1 MRPCILFTRLAARVA
16 IGLSLTLA
24 ACSNEPTVVST
35 PDRPTGPL
43 LAIGTD
49 PVSGATLET
58 NKDDYMPG
66 EVVHLTGHGWAA
78 NETIALFMTEEPN
91 THDDVTSQVVADST
105 GAFSMHFYDVQEH
118 DMGVTFTL
126 TATGQVSGSKATVTF
141 TDGIFQIAILTSPAG
156 LAPSIDYIIRNGC
169 AVSTGASPGTYTGTR
184 IPVNATKVLVFRI
197 PSPSGYTFQNTT
209 APGLTVTSI
218 APDSLCVAGG
228 SPTGPDQNKDV
239 TLNYSLSNAAPV
251 LTAIGN
257 QSTVEGTA
265 LSFTA
270 TATDDG
276 LPAPPTLTF
285 TLETP
290 GAACLLLH
298 PQVPAGATIT
308 GAGLFSWTPAESE
321 GPGTYCARV
330 QVSDGALTDFEDF
343 EISVTEGNAAPVL
356 DAIGNQSVDELDL
369 LSITLGATDSDLPA
383 NTLTFSLGTPDAGCG
398 FPIAAGAAV
407 TAGVF
412 TWTPT
417 EAQGPGT
424 YCARVVV
431 SDGTD
436 TDHEDFQIAVAEV
449 NVAPVLDPIGSL
461 QVNELAFLGFTASGS
476 DADIPANTKTFSL
489 GTPDVACGHPIAAGA
504 AITGGGDFSWTPTE
518 AQGPGVYCARVVLS
532 DGALTDFEDFVI
544 TVHEVNVAPVL
555 TVPADF
561 SVAWGVAISGKQAS
575 ATDADIPANTL
586 TFSLVGEPAGMTIN
600 SSSGL
605 ISWTPTS
612 AQVGA
617 HVITVRVTDDGAGF
631 LFDETPTF
639 TITVTAHGTTLTYDG
654 SLSGQYSDQANLS
667 ATLTDN
673 VTNTPVSGKLVRF
686 TFGGSNVGT
695 FTTNGSGV
703 ASTLYTVPTP
713 DGNNTVTAN
722 FNGDA
727 QYLGA
732 SDTETFDVD
741 AENAD
746 VIPDI
751 NNSSAFQVP
760 APGSPTGSVTL
771 KFDVKEDVTPAPE
784 PDVNDGALAGNINNA
799 TLGVTLIPVAGGAS
813 PTLTCA
819 APAAAAGYTTR
830 TFTCINPAVPLGA
843 YEVATVIGAG
853 GSPSGA
859 YYAGRDDDALTVYDP
874 SLGFVTGGGKFIL
887 DGDRVSF
894 GMVVNYTGKGKTT
907 ARGNLV
913 VVRHHADGSTCR
925 AKSNAIDAPAITN
938 YATYGLAT
946 FTGKANYA
954 CVDALGV
961 TLPGGAGNLTLTG
974 YVEDNGEPGSSAAT
988 SPDKFWVK
996 VFGELMMTTPAT
1008 STTAKTLTGGN
1019 IQVPKVK

>member
-1 MRPCILFTRLAARVA
+1 MCLA
-16 IGLSLTLA
+16 LSLA

-43 LAIGTD
+43 LAIGID

-78 NETIALFMTEEPN
+78 NETVALFMTEEPN
-91 THDDVTSQVVADST
+91 THEDVTSQVVADST

-126 TATGQVSGSKATVTF
+126 TATGQASGSKATVTF
-141 TDGIFQIAILTSPAG
+141 TDGIFQIAILTIPG
-156 LAPSIDYIIRNGC
+156 GIAPSIGYIIRNGC
-169 AVSTGASPGTYTGTR
+169 AVSTGASTGTYTGTR

-197 PSPSGYTFQNTT
+197 PSPSGYAFQPPPS

-228 SPTGPDQNKDV
+228 SPLGPDQNKDV
-239 TLNYSLSNAAPV
+239 TLTYTASNDPPV
-251 LTAIGN
+251 LGAIGN

-265 LSFTA
+265 LGFTA

-298 PQVPAGATIT
+298 PQVPAGATIS

-369 LSITLGATDSDLPA
+369 LSITLGATDADLPA

-449 NVAPVLDPIGSL
+449 NQAPVLNAIGS
-461 QVNELAFLGFTASGS
+461 QSVDELDLLSITPGAT
-476 DADIPANTKTFSL
+476 DADLPANTLTFSL
-489 GTPDVACGHPIAAGA
+489 GTPAAGCGFPIAAGA
-504 AITGGGDFSWTPTE
+504 AVTAGVFTWTPTE
-518 AQGPGVYCARVVLS
+518 AQGPGTYCARVVVS
-532 DGALTDFEDFVI
+532 DGTDTDFEDFQIAVA
-544 TVHEVNVAPVL
+544 EVNVAPVL

-575 ATDADIPANTL
+575 ATDADLPANTL
-586 TFSLVGEPAGMTIN
+586 TFSLVGEPDGMTIH

-605 ISWTPTS
+605 ISWTPTA

-617 HVITVRVTDDGAGF
+617 HTITVQVTDNGTPALSDNTPTFVITV
-631 LFDETPTF
+631 L
-639 TITVTAHGTTLTYDG
+639 AHGTTLTYDG
-654 SLSGQYSDQANLS
+654 SLSGQYSDQASLS

-703 ASTLYTVPTP
+703 ASTLYTVPKP

-727 QYLGA
+727 AYLGS
-732 SDTETFDVD
+732 SDIDNTFDVD
-741 AENAD
+741 AEDANVVPD
-746 VIPDI
+746 V
-751 NNSSAFQVP
+751 NNSDAFQVP
-760 APGSPTGSVTL
+760 FPGSPTGSVTL

-784 PDVNDGALAGNINNA
+784 PDVNDGALAGDINNA
-799 TLGVTLIPVAGGAS
+799 SLTVTLIPVAGGTNPS
-813 PTLTCA
+813 LTCT
-819 APAAAAGYTTR
+819 APSAAAGYTTK
-830 TFTCINPAVPLGA
+830 TFTCTNTAVPLGA
-843 YEVATVIGAG
+843 YEVAAVIGAG
-853 GSPSGA
+853 GSPSGS
-859 YYAGRDDDALTVYDP
+859 YYVGRYDDALTVHDP

-894 GMVVNYTGKGKTT
+894 GLVVNYTGKGKTT

-913 VVRHHADGSTCR
+913 VVRHHSDGSTCR
-925 AKSNAIDAPAITN
+925 AKSNAIDAPAIVGT
-938 YATYGLAT
+938 TAT
-946 FTGKANYA
+946 FSGKANYG
-954 CVDALGV
+954 CVDALGNA
-961 TLPGGAGNLTLTG
+961 LPGGAGNLTLTG
-974 YVEDNGEPGSSAAT
+974 YVEDNGEPGSSAAA
-988 SPDKFWVK
+988 SPDKFWVR
-996 VFGELMMTTPAT
+996 VFGELLMTTPAN
-1008 STTAKTLTGGN
+1008 STNAKPLTGGN